1 LFCRKLSLF
10 AKELMAAKK
19 LKALVKLNIQ
29 AGKATP
35 APPVGPALGQHGVP
49 LMEFCKEF
57 NARTSKMG
65 DDIVPIVI
73 SVYDDRSFTF
83 ITKTPPAS
91 SLLVKAAGIPK
102 GSGKPNK
109 EKVGTVTKA
118 QVQEIAERKMKDL
131 NARTTFNPLHEV

>member
-1 LFCRKLSLF
+1 
-10 AKELMAAKK
+10 MPAKK
-19 LKALVKLNIQ
+19 VKALVKLNIQ

-49 LMEFCKEF
+49 LMDFCKEF

-65 DDIVPIVI
+65 DDIVPIIITVF
-73 SVYDDRSFTF
+73 DDRTFTF

-91 SLLVKAAGIPK
+91 SLLVKAAGVPK

-118 QVQEIAERKMKDL
+118 QVKEIAERKMKDL
-131 NARTTFNPLHEV
+131 NARTVDAAMKVVEGTARSMGITIKE